1 MPRLVPVALHTIKR
15 CPIRCLESWQSSC
28 GSSAGETRGMHAWH
42 RALMEVAACR

>member
-1 MPRLVPVALHTIKR
+1 MPRLVQVALHTIKR